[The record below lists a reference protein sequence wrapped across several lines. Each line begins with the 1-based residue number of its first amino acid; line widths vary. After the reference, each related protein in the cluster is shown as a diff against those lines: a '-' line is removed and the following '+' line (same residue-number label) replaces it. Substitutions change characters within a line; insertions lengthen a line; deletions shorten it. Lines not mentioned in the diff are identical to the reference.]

1 MHASLLT
8 AACKICVKWRVQA
21 GRSRTQSWHWW
32 SGKGA
37 GKGEEPSWPTGRR
50 ERSAASPQGPGT
62 GKGITSLM
70 SAQEVALT
78 LEGWGKTKEMIL
90 LYSNSSILT
99 VPRPNSGWLRLA
111 LGDFGLWLQLKSDL
125 KVELRLENTQRCT
138 SVFGVFWRE
147 LLKIWKEELGSG
159 RGNFIFCLTLRA
171 GPQGGPNSPAR
182 LHFPAAAGFPRL
194 AGCTCWLT
202 GKKTCSE
209 KQVKYVILSSCLLV

>member
-8 AACKICVKWRVQA
+8 AACKICVKWRVRA
-21 GRSRTQSWHWW
+21 GRSRAQSWHCW

-37 GKGEEPSWPTGRR
+37 GRGIEPSWPTGRG

-70 SAQEVALT
+70 SALT

-138 SVFGVFWRE
+138 SVFGVFRRE
-147 LLKIWKEELGSG
+147 LLKIWTEEPGSG

-209 KQVKYVILSSCLLV
+209 KQVKYVILSSCILV

>member
-1 MHASLLT
+1 MEGTGGPVSGSVLTLL
-8 AACKICVKWRVQA
+8 VRE
-21 GRSRTQSWHWW
+21 GSREGNRAILTHRE
-32 SGKGA
+32 G
-37 GKGEEPSWPTGRR
+37 

-125 KVELRLENTQRCT
+125 KVELRLVNTQRC
-138 SVFGVFWRE
+138 
-147 LLKIWKEELGSG
+147 I
-159 RGNFIFCLTLRA
+159 
-171 GPQGGPNSPAR
+171 
-182 LHFPAAAGFPRL
+182 
-194 AGCTCWLT
+194 
-202 GKKTCSE
+202 
-209 KQVKYVILSSCLLV
+209 